1 MSSSVPP
8 FPPSG
13 PPPPP
18 DPFASSQTPF
28 PPGQTPF
35 PPGQTPFPPGQP
47 PLPPGKKSN
56 ILVWIL
62 GGIVV
67 LMFGVTAMC
76 GLAGFFIMHKAKQA
90 GFDSGLLSKNPAYA
104 AAKMVATM
112 NPDVETVTS
121 DDSSGTITVRDRK
134 TGKTT
139 TMKFDPDKKTMVVT
153 DENGKES
160 TVKVNTDGD
169 KGSVEVQSAD
179 GNMKFGGAASAQLPA
194 WLPVYPGSSP
204 TGTFSSQNKDGNQST
219 FAFKTSD
226 PATKVMSYYQDQ
238 LKSSGFSINMATNT
252 PQGGMVMAEDSG
264 KTRTLMITATTS
276 NEGTDVSLTAIEK
289 K

>member
-1 MSSSVPP
+1 MSSSVPPP

-13 PPPPP
+13 PPPP
-18 DPFASSQTPF
+18 DPFASS
-28 PPGQTPF
+28 
-35 PPGQTPFPPGQP
+35 QP

-56 ILVWIL
+56 ILIWIL

-67 LMFGVTAMC
+67 LMLGVTAMC

-90 GFDSGLLSKNPAYA
+90 GFDSGLLSKNPGYA

-112 NPDVETVTS
+112 NPDVETVSS
-121 DDSSGTITVRDRK
+121 DDSSGTITVRDKK

-139 TMKFDPDKKTMVVT
+139 TLKFDAEKKSMVVI
-153 DENGKES
+153 DENGKEA

-169 KGSVEVQSAD
+169 KGTVEVQSAD
-179 GNMKFGGAASAQLPA
+179 GNMKFGGAASAQVPA

-204 TGTFSSQNKDGNQST
+204 TGTFSAQGKDGSQST
-219 FAFKTSD
+219 FTFKTQD
-226 PATKVMSYYQDQ
+226 AATKVMSYYQDQ

-264 KTRTLMITATTS
+264 KTRTLMITASSS
-276 NEGTDVSLTAIEK
+276 NAGTDVSLTAIEK